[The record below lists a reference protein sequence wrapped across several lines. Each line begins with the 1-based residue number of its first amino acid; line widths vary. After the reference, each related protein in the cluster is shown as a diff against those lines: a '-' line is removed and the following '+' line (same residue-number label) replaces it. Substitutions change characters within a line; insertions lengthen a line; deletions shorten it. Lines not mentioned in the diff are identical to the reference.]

1 MSSYA
6 IGRGTGNQ
14 IVIRDGH
21 GYDTVSTNHAE
32 LVLDH
37 EGRYY
42 LIDKGSSNGT
52 YVRRGGKWQRVRQ
65 EYVDGADR
73 ILLGDFETSVA
84 DLMRRIP
91 SSPGVQ
97 LGAGGRGAKTH
108 GKKRRPSGKVDIR
121 LEGRP
126 KSARDDL
133 PSGPVE
139 FDPETG
145 EIVKKRD

>member
-1 MSSYA
+1 MSTYA
-6 IGRGTGNQ
+6 IGRGTGNH
-14 IVIRDGH
+14 IVIRDGR

-37 EGRYY
+37 EGRYF
-42 LIDKGSSNGT
+42 LIDKGSRNGT
-52 YVRRGGKWQRVRQ
+52 YVRRAGKWQRVRQ

-73 ILLGDFETSVA
+73 ILLGDFETSVS

-91 SSPGVQ
+91 SSPGAQ
-97 LGAGGRGAKTH
+97 LNVSGGAKTH
-108 GKKRRPSGKVDIR
+108 GGKRRPPGRVDIK
-121 LEGRP
+121 LEDRP
-126 KSARDDL
+126 KASRDDL